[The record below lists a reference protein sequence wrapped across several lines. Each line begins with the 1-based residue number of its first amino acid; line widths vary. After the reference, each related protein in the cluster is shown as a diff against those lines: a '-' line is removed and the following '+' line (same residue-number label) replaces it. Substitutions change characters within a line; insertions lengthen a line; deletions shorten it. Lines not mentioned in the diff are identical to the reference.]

1 MTTSN
6 SPIDNNRFKM
16 FLLGL
21 LRALLSSAQTP
32 MTPTEGLRRS
42 SLPFLAADRS
52 LPGLELAAAVL
63 PLILR

>member
-1 MTTSN
+1 
-6 SPIDNNRFKM
+6 M

-21 LRALLSSAQTP
+21 LRALLSRAQTP

-42 SLPFLAADRS
+42 SLPFLAVDRS